1 MEIDDEHYR
10 NIDSEYDRISNLVWT
25 QNLDEL
31 REYLERGGNP
41 LLEKD
46 SKYSDGTSRMDD
58 GESLLYISMFL
69 HPNIEV
75 SELLLHY
82 IGMHNMDPNTQLNNG
97 TLLKLLQFRYERDP
111 RNEMN
116 NRLLEMLINAIVH
129 YLDMHHMNPNIELNN
144 GTLLLEFLD
153 FRYERDPH
161 NETNYRLL
169 EMLINAVDRYEQHK
183 LYLAEQRLRMMTLH
197 KYPQRGEFPINN
209 ELLYNISKYI

>member
-1 MEIDDEHYR
+1 MENEQKKEKKLIINIFLNNIMSDDMVIDDEHYR
-10 NIDSEYDRISNLVWT
+10 YTDSEYDMISKLVWT

-75 SELLLHY
+75 CELLLHY
-82 IGMHNMDPNTQLNNG
+82 IDMRHIDPNTQLNNG
-97 TLLKLLQFRYERDP
+97 TLLELLQFRYERDP

-116 NRLLEMLINAIVH
+116 NRLLEMLINA
-129 YLDMHHMNPNIELNN
+129 
-144 GTLLLEFLD
+144 
-153 FRYERDPH
+153 
-161 NETNYRLL
+161 
-169 EMLINAVDRYEQHK
+169 VDRYEQYR
-183 LYLAEQRLRMMTLH
+183 LYLAEQRLRMMKL
-197 KYPQRGEFPINN
+197 YSRPQRGVFPINN

>member
-1 MEIDDEHYR
+1 MGDDMKIDDEHYR
-10 NIDSEYDRISNLVWT
+10 NIDSEYDTISNLVWT

-69 HPNIEV
+69 HPNIEI
-75 SELLLHY
+75 SELLLQY
-82 IGMHNMDPNTQLNNG
+82 IETRHMDPNTQLNNG

-116 NRLLEMLINAIVH
+116 NRLLEMLINA
-129 YLDMHHMNPNIELNN
+129 
-144 GTLLLEFLD
+144 
-153 FRYERDPH
+153 
-161 NETNYRLL
+161 
-169 EMLINAVDRYEQHK
+169 VDRYDQYR
-183 LYLAEQRLRMMTLH
+183 LYLAEQRLRMMKL
-197 KYPQRGEFPINN
+197 YSRPQRGEFPINN